1 MIPVL
6 RYGKDD
12 TDKVFRR
19 TQLGDKERAAA
30 VAQIVAD
37 VRARGDD
44 ALFGYAEKID
54 KASLI

>member
-19 TQLGDKERAAA
+19 THLGDKERAAA
-30 VAQIVAD
+30 VAQFVAD
-37 VRARGDD
+37 VRTRGDEG
-44 ALFGYAEKID
+44 LCV
-54 KASLI
+54 